1 MAMTPVHEN
10 GDDEED
16 GDGDDD
22 NADHDDDY
30 DKSDFENCTSRAA
43 SSSGDSKVL
52 A

>member
-22 NADHDDDY
+22 DDD
-30 DKSDFENCTSRAA
+30 DDDDDSSDYKNCTSRAA